1 MAVNVVCVNVESRM
15 GKEEGDSRWEP
26 PGFLPPSLLRRKTI
40 HLSLRFSMR
49 TVSGKINGD
58 LSVFS
63 KI

>member
-1 MAVNVVCVNVESRM
+1 MAVNILCANVERRM

-26 PGFLPPSLLRRKTI
+26 PGFLSPSLLRRKTV

-49 TVSGKINGD
+49 ALSGKINGD

-63 KI
+63 EI